1 MPANAALSDAD
12 AKTVVKWILDG
23 AK

>member
-1 MPANAALSDAD
+1 MPAQAALSDAD
-12 AKTVVKWILDG
+12 AKTLAAWIIGG